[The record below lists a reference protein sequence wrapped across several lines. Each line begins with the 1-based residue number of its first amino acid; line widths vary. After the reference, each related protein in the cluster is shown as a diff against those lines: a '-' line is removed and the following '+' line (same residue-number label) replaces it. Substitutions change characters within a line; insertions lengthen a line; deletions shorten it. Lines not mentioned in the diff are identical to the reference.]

1 VGPNLPG
8 VAPFAARGW
17 LRRSDT
23 PMSLHVMRAAVLL
36 AVTGVL
42 LWIGLH

>member
-1 VGPNLPG
+1 VEDTSAVATGPG
-8 VAPFAARGW
+8 R

-23 PMSLHVMRAAVLL
+23 PMSLHIARAAVLL
-36 AVTGVL
+36 AVIGVL